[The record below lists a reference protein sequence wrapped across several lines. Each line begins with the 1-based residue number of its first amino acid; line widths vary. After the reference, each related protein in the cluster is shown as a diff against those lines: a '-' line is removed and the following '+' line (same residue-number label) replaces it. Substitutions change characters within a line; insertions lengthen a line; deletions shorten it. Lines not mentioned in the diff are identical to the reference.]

1 MNPYALT
8 TSLLVTMVSPI
19 WTAYHGLDTANT
31 VQDKKKIRERTNL
44 SYAPLF
50 SFRLRLP
57 ALRSTPPP
65 FYLTHFTIERRR
77 TSFTLV
83 NVHPLSHT

>member
-1 MNPYALT
+1 MNPHALT
-8 TSLLVTMVSPI
+8 ISPLVTMVPPN
-19 WTAYHGLDTANT
+19 WTACYGLDRANT
-31 VQDKKKIRERTNL
+31 VQVEMKIRERAKL
-44 SYAPLF
+44 LYAPLF

-57 ALRSTPPP
+57 ALHSTVSP
-65 FYLTHFTIERRR
+65 LTLSLFTIEPRR